1 MHSRLAVPVDI
12 LVRRF
17 AFEGRDDA
25 LLATPWAVRRKL
37 DLSAVRLP
45 VESWRALP
53 WHERL
58 ALCELPAETD
68 DEISAFRTVLEGFAR
83 RTGVPTQPLPPMILP
98 PWRETE
104 IPPVL
109 ARRLT
114 SLRLPVQTAVWSHLD
129 DFERFALCKLAEKRD
144 ASRLVAALAEFGMIG
159 PAPREWGWAEL

>member
-1 MHSRLAVPVDI
+1 M
-12 LVRRF
+12 
-17 AFEGRDDA
+17 
-25 LLATPWAVRRKL
+25 LATPWAVRRKL

-83 RTGVPTQPLPPMILP
+83 RSGVPTLALPPVIAP
-98 PWRETE
+98 PWRDVV

-109 ARRLT
+109 ARRLMT
-114 SLRLPVQTAVWSHLD
+114 IRVPLQPAVWSGLD
-129 DFERFALCKLAEKRD
+129 DSERYALCKLAEKRD
-144 ASRLVAALAEFGMIG
+144 VSRLLAALAEFGMIG
-159 PAPREWGWAEL
+159 PSPHERTWAEL

>member
-1 MHSRLAVPVDI
+1 MHPRPAVPFGI
-12 LVRRF
+12 HVRRF

-45 VESWRALP
+45 VDSWRALP

-83 RTGVPTQPLPPMILP
+83 RTGVPTLALPPVIAP
-98 PWRETE
+98 PWRDVV

-109 ARRLT
+109 ARRLMT
-114 SLRLPVQTAVWSHLD
+114 IRAPVQTAVWTGLD
-129 DFERFALCKLAEKRD
+129 DLERFALCKLAEKRD
-144 ASRLVAALAEFGMIG
+144 VSRLLAALAEFGMIG
-159 PAPREWGWAEL
+159 PAPREQAWAEL